1 MTPIEF
7 LNNNTFTVYTCQKSE
22 FAVIYKTIQELA
34 QTHTLFLTH
43 TDTSLLVQPSLC
55 LNEWIRAAWG
65 IQWMHG

>member
-55 LNEWIRAAWG
+55 LNE
-65 IQWMHG
+65 